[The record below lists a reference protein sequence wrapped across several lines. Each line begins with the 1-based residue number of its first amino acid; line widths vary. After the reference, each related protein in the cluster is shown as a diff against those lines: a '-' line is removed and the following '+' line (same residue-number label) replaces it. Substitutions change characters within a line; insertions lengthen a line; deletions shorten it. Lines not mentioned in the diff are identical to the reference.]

1 MNWFNFHQ
9 WKTNTVGDWKYKYVS
24 HIIIYLSIAQ
34 MNSVGQAT
42 HEFLVTLS
50 LLYKACLSLDVV
62 SSSVGNLVVITGLY
76 PIQDS
81 I

>member
-1 MNWFNFHQ
+1 MFLI
-9 WKTNTVGDWKYKYVS
+9 S
-24 HIIIYLSIAQ
+24 LSIYLSIAQ

-42 HEFLVTLS
+42 HEFLVALS
-50 LLYKACLSLDVV
+50 LLYKACLLLDVV

>member
-1 MNWFNFHQ
+1 
-9 WKTNTVGDWKYKYVS
+9 
-24 HIIIYLSIAQ
+24 

-42 HEFLVTLS
+42 HEFLVALS
-50 LLYKACLSLDVV
+50 LLYKACLLLDVV